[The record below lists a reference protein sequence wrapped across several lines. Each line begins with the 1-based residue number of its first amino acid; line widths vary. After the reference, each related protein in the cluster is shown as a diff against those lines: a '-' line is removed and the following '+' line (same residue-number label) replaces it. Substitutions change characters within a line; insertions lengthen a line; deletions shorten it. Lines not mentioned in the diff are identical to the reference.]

1 MSDTHS
7 TLAAQPQRRDAR
19 PGFWRDLFTKEDGWA
34 IWISL
39 AIVVLAYALFASGGS
54 IKWLA
59 VAPAKWTTLG
69 EAAADLGKKLPQY
82 VSLFVLWAVLFSVAL
97 AVIGQRVSHFLVSFA
112 ALFVVSVLIFELGA
126 WANASKYNLEPP
138 LVALVL
144 GLLISNLF
152 RVPEWLAAGF
162 RVEFYIKVGIVLLGA
177 TLPFTLL
184 VWAGPIAV
192 VQASIVSLVTFGVI
206 FWAAR
211 AFGLDKRFA
220 AVLGVGGAVC
230 GVSASIAI
238 AGAVRAKREEASV
251 SITLVILWAIVM
263 IFVLPFVSRA
273 LGLPTGVA
281 GAWIGTSEFADAAG
295 IAAAQAYGDL
305 ARHGDAAIA
314 GSPEAAVQAFTLMK
328 VVGRDIWIGIW
339 AFVLAIVATTR
350 WEDESLATSAST
362 TGATQA
368 GIGSG
373 EGGVT
378 AAVASSAATPAQS
391 ATSLAAS
398 ASSSSVDGSS
408 VQPGAAGGVVRAR
421 VGAGEIWAR
430 FPKFVIGFV
439 IASAFVTWVASHY
452 SLADYRSV
460 VIPALVAPITAL
472 RTWAFIFCFFS
483 IGLTTRFG
491 TLAKTGVKP
500 FLAFTIG
507 VVVNIVLGYVLSV
520 HVFGGYWAGL
530 GQ

>member
-7 TLAAQPQRRDAR
+7 TLAARPQSRDLR
-19 PGFWRDLFTKEDGWA
+19 PSFWRDLVSKEDWWA
-34 IWISL
+34 IWIAL
-39 AIVVLAYALFASGGS
+39 AIVVVAYGLFASGAS
-54 IKWLA
+54 IKWVA
-59 VAPAKWTTLG
+59 VAPAKWTSVG
-69 EAAADLGKKLPQY
+69 DAAEDLVKKLPQY
-82 VSLFVLWAVLFSVAL
+82 VALFGVWAVLFSIAL
-97 AVIGQRVSHFLVSFA
+97 GVIGHRISHFVASFVV
-112 ALFVVSVLIFELGA
+112 LFVVSVLIFELGA

-138 LVALVL
+138 LVALAL
-144 GLLISNLF
+144 GLLISNVF
-152 RVPEWLAAGF
+152 RLPEWFTAGL
-162 RVEFYIKVGIVLLGA
+162 RVEFYIKVGIILLGA

-184 VWAGPIAV
+184 VWAGPVAV
-192 VQASIVSLVTFGVI
+192 IQASIVSIVTFGVI
-206 FWAAR
+206 FWAGR

-263 IFVLPFVSRA
+263 IFVLPFASRA
-273 LGLPTGVA
+273 LGLPTGIA

-305 ARHGDAAIA
+305 AKHGTAGIA
-314 GSPEAAVQAFTLMK
+314 GSPEAALQAFTLMK

-350 WEDESLATSAST
+350 WERAPSAS
-362 TGATQA
+362 ATDAA
-368 GIGSG
+368 G
-373 EGGVT
+373 
-378 AAVASSAATPAQS
+378 SAAIQS
-391 ATSLAAS
+391 
-398 ASSSSVDGSS
+398 
-408 VQPGAAGGVVRAR
+408 R

-439 IASAFVTWVASHY
+439 VASALVTWVASHY
-452 SLADYRSV
+452 SLADYRTV
-460 VIPALVAPITAL
+460 VTPALVAPITAL

-491 TLAKTGVKP
+491 TLAKTGIRP

-507 VVVNIVLGYVLSV
+507 VVVNIVLGYLLSV
-520 HVFGGYWAGL
+520 HVFGSYWAGL

>member
-7 TLAAQPQRRDAR
+7 TLAGRPQSRDLK
-19 PGFWRDLFTKEDGWA
+19 PGFWRELLSKEDWWA
-34 IWISL
+34 IWIAL
-39 AIVVLAYALFASGGS
+39 AIVFVAYGLFASGGS

-59 VAPAKWTTLG
+59 VAPAKWVTLG
-69 EAAADLGKKLPQY
+69 DALTDLGKKLPQY
-82 VSLFVLWAVLFSVAL
+82 AALFALWAVLLSIGL
-97 AVIGQRVSHFLVSFA
+97 AVIGHRVAHFLASFLV
-112 ALFVVSVLIFELGA
+112 LFVVSVLIFELGA
-126 WANASKYNLEPP
+126 WTNASKYNLEPP
-138 LVALVL
+138 LVALAL
-144 GLLISNLF
+144 GLVISNVF
-152 RVPEWLAAGF
+152 RLPSWLSAGF
-162 RVEFYIKVGIVLLGA
+162 RVEFYIKIGIVLLGA

-184 VWAGPIAV
+184 IWAGPVAV
-192 VQASIVSLVTFGVI
+192 AQASIVSLVTFGVI
-206 FWAAR
+206 FWAGR
-211 AFGLDKRFA
+211 ALGLDKRFA

-273 LGLPTGVA
+273 LGLPTGIA

-314 GSPEAAVQAFTLMK
+314 GSPEAALQAFTLMK

-350 WEDESLATSAST
+350 WERE
-362 TGATQA
+362 
-368 GIGSG
+368 
-373 EGGVT
+373 
-378 AAVASSAATPAQS
+378 P
-391 ATSLAAS
+391 AS
-398 ASSSSVDGSS
+398 ADANGTAVES
-408 VQPGAAGGVVRAR
+408 R

-430 FPKFVIGFV
+430 FPKFVLGFV
-439 IASAFVTWVASHY
+439 IASALVTWVASHY
-452 SLADYRSV
+452 SLADYRTV
-460 VIPALVAPITAL
+460 VTPALVAPITAL

-483 IGLTTRFG
+483 IGLTTRIS
-491 TLAKTGVKP
+491 TLAKTGIKP
-500 FLAFTIG
+500 FVAFTVG
-507 VVVNIVLGYVLSV
+507 VAVNIVLGYVLSV
-520 HVFGGYWAGL
+520 HVFGAYWAGL